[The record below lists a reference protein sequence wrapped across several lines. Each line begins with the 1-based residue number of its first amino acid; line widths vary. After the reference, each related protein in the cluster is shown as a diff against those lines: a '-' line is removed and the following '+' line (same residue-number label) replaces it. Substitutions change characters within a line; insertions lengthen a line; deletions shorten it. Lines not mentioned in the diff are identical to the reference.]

1 MAGKAGLTAAVGE
14 TGMKE
19 MRLLQDGQKYT
30 AGRESV

>member
-1 MAGKAGLTAAVGE
+1 MAGKANTAAVGE
-14 TGMKE
+14 MGMKE